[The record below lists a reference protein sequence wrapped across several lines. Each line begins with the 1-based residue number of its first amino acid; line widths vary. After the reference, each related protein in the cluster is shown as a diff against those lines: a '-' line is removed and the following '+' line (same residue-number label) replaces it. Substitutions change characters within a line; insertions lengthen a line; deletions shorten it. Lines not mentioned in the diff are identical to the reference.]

1 VTADMSS
8 HGILIQTRE
17 RLPKGRM
24 LEVQIEWP
32 GVYHDKPLV
41 CLAIV
46 GVVAR
51 DGATGIALRMV
62 RHEFC
67 DFEGADEALRKIAA
81 A

>member
-1 VTADMSS
+1 MA
-8 HGILIQTRE
+8 
-17 RLPKGRM
+17 RL
-24 LEVQIEWP
+24 
-32 GVYHDKPLV
+32 YHDKPLV

-51 DGATGIALRMV
+51 EGAAGIALRML

-67 DFEGADEALRKIAA
+67 DFEGADAALRKIAA